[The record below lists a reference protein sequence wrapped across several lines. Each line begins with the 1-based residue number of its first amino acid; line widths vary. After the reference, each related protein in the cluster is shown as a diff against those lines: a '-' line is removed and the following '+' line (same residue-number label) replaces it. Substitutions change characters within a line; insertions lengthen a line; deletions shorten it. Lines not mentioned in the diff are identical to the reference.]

1 MKLLHILSCSIL
13 SLFANVATS
22 QTYFPVDSSSQVKFV
37 IKNFGIGV
45 DGSFHHLKGTVIFN
59 PDNLKASSF
68 NVTVD
73 ASTVNTGNGSR
84 DGHLKKESYFDVAKY
99 PKISFVSSII
109 EKTNS
114 GYLVTGSF
122 TIKGKSK
129 VVAIPFSAVAKTNG
143 YVFNGQIQINRRDF
157 GVGGSSFILS
167 DNLVLTLNIFATK

>member
-13 SLFANVATS
+13 LLIAGGASS
-22 QTYFPVDSSSQVKFV
+22 QTYFPVDSASQVKFV

-59 PDNLKASSF
+59 PDNLKTSSF

-84 DGHLKKESYFDVAKY
+84 DGHLKKDSYFDVAKY
-99 PKISFVSSII
+99 PKISFISSKI
-109 EKTNS
+109 EKTTG
-114 GYLVTGSF
+114 GYLATGSF

-129 VVAIPFSAVAKTNG
+129 VVAIPFSAVVKTNG

-167 DNLVLTLNIFATK
+167 DNLTLTLNILATK